1 MADEEL
7 KRYRDE
13 IDRLDEELLRVLNLR
28 AQHALRIG
36 EIKKEK
42 SLPLYIPHR
51 EQEVLDRLEEI
62 NPGPFPK
69 ESLRVVFRE
78 VISACLALQRPLKVA
93 YLGPEAT
100 YTHQAGLEYFG
111 TAVDFLP
118 VRFVEGVFQAV
129 EREQA
134 HYGVVPLENST
145 EGVVNVA
152 LDMFSV
158 SPVKIV
164 GELYMR
170 ISHHLLSLSGHRR
183 EMKRIFSHPQAT
195 AQCKKW
201 LSLHMPGVAVVDVS
215 STAEAA
221 ANAAGDLQSGAIASE
236 MAAILYG
243 LKITE
248 KEIEDVKENF
258 TRFVV
263 LGLEEPQPTGKDK
276 TSLLFS
282 VSHEVGALYK
292 VLAVFAREEIN
303 LTKIESRPSR
313 RKAWDYLF
321 YIDFEGHA
329 MEDRVKFALEGVEK
343 HTLNLKVLGSYPR
356 HER

>member
-28 AQHALRIG
+28 AQYALRIG
-36 EIKKEK
+36 GVKKEK

-183 EMKRIFSHPQAT
+183 ER
-195 AQCKKW
+195 
-201 LSLHMPGVAVVDVS
+201 
-215 STAEAA
+215 
-221 ANAAGDLQSGAIASE
+221 
-236 MAAILYG
+236 
-243 LKITE
+243 
-248 KEIEDVKENF
+248 
-258 TRFVV
+258 
-263 LGLEEPQPTGKDK
+263 
-276 TSLLFS
+276 
-282 VSHEVGALYK
+282 
-292 VLAVFAREEIN
+292 
-303 LTKIESRPSR
+303 
-313 RKAWDYLF
+313 
-321 YIDFEGHA
+321 
-329 MEDRVKFALEGVEK
+329 
-343 HTLNLKVLGSYPR
+343 
-356 HER
+356 